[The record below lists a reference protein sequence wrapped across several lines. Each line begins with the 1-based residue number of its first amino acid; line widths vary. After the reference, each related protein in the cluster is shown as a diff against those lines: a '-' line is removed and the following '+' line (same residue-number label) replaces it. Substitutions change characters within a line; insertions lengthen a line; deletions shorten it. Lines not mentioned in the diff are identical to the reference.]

1 MRNQKPVM
9 WLVLALGTGAA
20 LAQSPPL
27 NPTSIPP
34 GYVPNVTF
42 QKTNPNYPVPNPFYF
57 EGKIDWA
64 KLAITQPANAWEFLQ
79 RGMHYQ
85 DDLNDLTDAIADY
98 QQAFALN
105 SLTKGT
111 CQLITAATLV
121 NGVLPSTLNPM
132 PCMFTIRLRLAYL
145 LRETDPATAISIYNE
160 VLKIDPLR
168 LEVSLLIGEAYMIQA
183 GLATTTAAQTAAL
196 QNAVTAYKAE
206 LALSPVTPQFT
217 ALTGDQANNE
227 KVHWELAAVYQQL
240 GQNANAI
247 GELQLYL
254 TASQW
259 HSDVYPWRIPLAQAM
274 IKKMQSNAERA
285 VRK

>member
-1 MRNQKPVM
+1 M
-9 WLVLALGTGAA
+9 WLCLGVAGATF
-20 LAQSPPL
+20 AQNPSP
-27 NPTSIPP
+27 PTSIPP

-42 QKTNPNYPVPNPFYF
+42 QKANPNYPIPNPFYF

-64 KLAITQPANAWEFLQ
+64 KLAITQPANAWEYLQ

-85 DDLNDLTDAIADY
+85 DDLNDITDATADY

-111 CQLITAATLV
+111 CQIVTAATLV
-121 NGVLPSTLNPM
+121 NGVLPSTLNPA

-145 LRETDPATAISIYNE
+145 LRSTDPATAISIYNE
-160 VLKIDPLR
+160 VLNIDPLR
-168 LEVSLLIGEAYMIQA
+168 LEVNLLIGEAYVIQA
-183 GLATTTAAQTAAL
+183 GQATASAAKTAAL

-206 LALSPVTPQFT
+206 LALSPVTPQYT
-217 ALTGDQANNE
+217 ALTADQANNE

-240 GQNANAI
+240 GQNANAVA
-247 GELQLYL
+247 ELQLYL
-254 TASQW
+254 TASKW
-259 HSDVYPWRIPLAQAM
+259 HSDVYPWRIQLAQAM
-274 IKKMQSNAERA
+274 IKKLTTSAERT